1 MADSRRT
8 HVTDTNIWIDLYAGG
23 IIHEA
28 FQLPL
33 RFIAP
38 DVVIAELQAPDGR
51 ALVSLGLQQEELAGD
66 EVRLV
71 IQLASRYPAPSRV
84 DLFALALAKARG
96 AVLLTGDRHLRKAA
110 EQEKVPVHGTLWILD
125 ELVRQ
130 RIVTPQKAAR
140 ALEKMRAKGSR
151 LPRAECERRLKK
163 WGRRDG

>member
-1 MADSRRT
+1 MAERRGDYRRI

-38 DVVIAELQAPDGR
+38 NVVIAELRVPDGQ

-66 EVRLV
+66 GVHLV

-84 DLFALALAKARG
+84 DLFTLALAKARG

-110 EQEKVPVHGTLWILD
+110 EQEKLSVHGTLWILD
-125 ELVRQ
+125 ELVR
-130 RIVTPQKAAR
+130 
-140 ALEKMRAKGSR
+140 
-151 LPRAECERRLKK
+151 
-163 WGRRDG
+163 

>member
-1 MADSRRT
+1 MADSRRID
-8 HVTDTNIWIDLYAGG
+8 VTDTNIWIDLDAGG

-28 FQLPL
+28 FQLLLP
-33 RFIAP
+33 FIAP

-110 EQEKVPVHGTLWILD
+110 EQEKVPVHGTLWYWTNWFDSGPL
-125 ELVRQ
+125 RPKK
-130 RIVTPQKAAR
+130 RP
-140 ALEKMRAKGSR
+140 
-151 LPRAECERRLKK
+151 ERWKRC
-163 WGRRDG
+163 GRREAAYCRMIPSPHRLQKTSD

>member
-1 MADSRRT
+1 MADSRRI
-8 HVTDTNIWIDLYAGG
+8 HANDTNIWIDLYAGG

-38 DVVIAELQAPDGR
+38 DVVIAELRVPDGQT
-51 ALVSLGLQQEELAGD
+51 LVSLGLQQEELAGD
-66 EVRLV
+66 GVHLV

-96 AVLLTGDRHLRKAA
+96 AVLLTGDRHLRKAT
-110 EQEKVPVHGTLWILD
+110 EQEKVSVHGTLWILD

-130 RIVTPQKAAR
+130 RIVTPQ
-140 ALEKMRAKGSR
+140 
-151 LPRAECERRLKK
+151 
-163 WGRRDG
+163 

>member
-1 MADSRRT
+1 MAERRGDYRRI

-38 DVVIAELQAPDGR
+38 NVVIAELRVPDGQ

-66 EVRLV
+66 GVHLV

-84 DLFALALAKARG
+84 DLFTLALAKARG

-110 EQEKVPVHGTLWILD
+110 EQEKLSVHGTLWILD

-130 RIVTPQKAAR
+130 RIVTPQ
-140 ALEKMRAKGSR
+140 
-151 LPRAECERRLKK
+151 
-163 WGRRDG
+163 